1 MSMRTSSDVPI
12 ALKEVSTAGSS
23 GMWLNPST
31 LEAETEGSLWDRY
44 QSDLQTE
51 FQGNHIVM

>member
-12 ALKEVSTAGSS
+12 ALKEVSTVGSS

-51 FQGNHIVM
+51 FQDNQIVM